1 MNRTCGSRHGGIAA
15 IRSHVSACA
24 DSADTEIDGRFNR
37 KMPLEPC
44 GKPIGTLRTR
54 LSLRSLICDIGRPAA
69 DAGRNYMR
77 ILQTRSDK
85 AMDDLARMFNPYIR
99 G

>member
-1 MNRTCGSRHGGIAA
+1 MRRTNALTLFGLSILGKSTPLSGNLAEVSISGPRDPV

-37 KMPLEPC
+37 KCRSSRC

-54 LSLRSLICDIGRPAA
+54 
-69 DAGRNYMR
+69 
-77 ILQTRSDK
+77 
-85 AMDDLARMFNPYIR
+85 
-99 G
+99 

>member
-1 MNRTCGSRHGGIAA
+1 MGQFNVTLFGLSILGKSTPLSGNVAEVSISGPRDPA

-44 GKPIGTLRTR
+44 DKPIGTLRTR

-69 DAGRNYMR
+69 DVLIHHSR
-77 ILQTRSDK
+77 
-85 AMDDLARMFNPYIR
+85 
-99 G
+99 